1 MKFSEQWLRQWVNP
15 PIETKALCDQLTLAG
30 LEVDKIEPVA
40 GDFSN
45 VIVGEVIST
54 EQHPNADRLKICQVN
69 VGDEALT
76 IVCGGKN
83 VRPGLKVAVA
93 QIGAVLPGDF
103 KIKKSKIRDVVS
115 YGMLCSSEELGLPK
129 DIDGIIELPPE
140 APIAADLRDYL
151 QLDDLCI
158 DIDLTPNRGDC
169 LSIIGIAREVAAL
182 NNSPLLKEI
191 SAHVPPTTKK
201 TLPVSITAA
210 NGCNRYVGRIISS
223 IPKDATTPI
232 WMQERL
238 RRSGVRAISP
248 IVDVTNYIMIEMGQ
262 PMHAFDLNKIKGGIE
277 VRFAREGESLTLL
290 DGKNISL
297 NETSLLI
304 CDHEKPLALA
314 GIMGGANSEVSES
327 TTDILLESAYFEP
340 LTIRATGRDFGLSTD
355 GSYRWERGVD
365 YTMQMTAIE
374 YATELIT
381 HIVGG
386 SPGPVFEVTQGEFPK
401 RDPISLRRDRIPR
414 ILGIH
419 IADED
424 VERYLHALGMSVTKT
439 EEGWTTVAPSYR
451 YDLQAEHDLIEE
463 LARMYGYNHIPTT
476 RTLVPMT
483 PQVDSVKVTHTNRVR
498 ECLIDRGYHEAITY
512 SFVSPEIEQVFT
524 PDYEPYHL
532 LNPIS
537 SEMSVMRTTLWPGL
551 LQAYQHNADRQQDR
565 VRLFEIGMCFY
576 DKVELI
582 QEHWVGGLLAGSLQ
596 PEQWGLKSRPVDFFD
611 IKSDVENLISLTR
624 QSSAFEFISAEH
636 PALHPGQCARIDSQG
651 KSVGWVGQLHP
662 ALAQKFD
669 LRQNIYLFTLKLS
682 SIINTLLPQY
692 QQVSKFPSVR
702 RDIAVVVDTGVQAQE
717 LVGVIKGSAGEWL
730 DAIRIF
736 DVYSGEAIGVGKKSV
751 ALAITLLHP
760 ERTLT
765 DQEVNDVMDHVVL
778 QLKSTFNVTLRA

>member
-1 MKFSEQWLRQWVNP
+1 MKFSEQWLRQWVDP
-15 PIETKALCDQLTLAG
+15 PIETKTLCDQLTLAG
-30 LEVDKIEPVA
+30 LEVDSIEPVA
-40 GDFSN
+40 GDFNN

-54 EQHPNADRLKICQVN
+54 EQHPDADRLKICQVN
-69 VGDEALT
+69 IGDEALT

-103 KIKKSKIRDVVS
+103 KIKKSKIRGVVS
-115 YGMLCSSEELGLPK
+115 YGMLCSPEELGLPK
-129 DIDGIIELPPE
+129 DIDGIMELPTE

-151 QLDDLCI
+151 QLDDTFI

-169 LSIIGIAREVAAL
+169 LSIIGIAREVSAL

-201 TLPVSITAA
+201 TLPASITAPT
-210 NGCNRYVGRIISS
+210 GCNRYIGRIISG
-223 IPKDATTPI
+223 IPTDATTPI

-238 RRSGVRAISP
+238 RRSGVRSISP

-262 PMHAFDLNKIKGGIE
+262 PMHAFDLDKVKGGIE
-277 VRFAREGESLTLL
+277 VRFARDGESLTLL
-290 DGKNISL
+290 DGKTIAL
-297 NETSLLI
+297 NESSLVI

-327 TTDILLESAYFEP
+327 TTDILLESAYFDP
-340 LTIRATGRDFGLSTD
+340 HTIRATGRDFGLSTD

-365 YTMQMTAIE
+365 FTMQMTAIE
-374 YATELIT
+374 YATELIV
-381 HIVGG
+381 HIAGG
-386 SPGPVFEVTQGEFPK
+386 DAGPVFEITKGEFPK
-401 RDPISLRRDRIPR
+401 RDPISLRRDRISR

-419 IADED
+419 IADDD
-424 VERYLHALGMSVTKT
+424 VERYLLALGMKVKKSQ
-439 EEGWTTVAPSYR
+439 EGWTAVAPSYR
-451 YDLQAEHDLIEE
+451 YDLHAEHDLIEE
-463 LARMYGYNHIPTT
+463 CARMYGYNHIPTT
-476 RTLVPMT
+476 RPSVPMT
-483 PQVDSVKVTHTNRVR
+483 PEVDSVLVRSTNRLR
-498 ECLIDRGYHEAITY
+498 ECLINLGYHEAITY
-512 SFVSPEIEQVFT
+512 SFVSPEMEQLFT

-551 LQAYQHNADRQQDR
+551 LQAYLHNADRQQDR

-582 QEHWVGGLLAGSLQ
+582 QEQWVGGILAGSQQ
-596 PEQWGLKSRPVDFFD
+596 PEQWSLKSRAVDFFD
-611 IKSDVENLISLTR
+611 IKSDLENLISLTR
-624 QSSAFEFISAEH
+624 QSGDFNFIPAEH
-636 PALHPGQCARIDSQG
+636 PALHPGQCARVDFKG
-651 KSVGWVGQLHP
+651 NTVGWVGQLHP

-702 RDIAVVVDTGVQAQE
+702 RDIAVVVDTGVQAHE
-717 LVGVIKGSAGEWL
+717 LLSVVRSSAGEWI
-730 DAIRIF
+730 DDVQIF
-736 DVYSGEAIGVGKKSV
+736 DVYSGEGIGLGKKSI
-751 ALAITLLHP
+751 ALAIILLHP

-765 DQEVNDVMDHVVL
+765 DQEVNEVMDHVVL
-778 QLKSTFNVTLRA
+778 QLKNTFNVTLRA